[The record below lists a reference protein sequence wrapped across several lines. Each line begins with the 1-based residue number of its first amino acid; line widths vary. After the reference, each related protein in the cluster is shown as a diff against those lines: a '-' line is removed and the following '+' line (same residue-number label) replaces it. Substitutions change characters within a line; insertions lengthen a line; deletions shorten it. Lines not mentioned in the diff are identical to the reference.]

1 MGEQYT
7 ICDPRMAAGYSAD
20 EKAKLLSGTAKREFH
35 RFQPRSPRSVVET
48 AVIIRALRAL
58 DPPVGHESAGKSRN
72 RADDTFSAILRWFTQ
87 ALSAGFRRAL
97 GAAQILAPCGY
108 LSDKIGHDWSGV
120 GQGFCPG
127 AAKPCYARASAVG
140 ESPQPAMAFTPEN
153 QVRTGLPAGGSR
165 IRTLG
170 PSRAMSPEKV
180 ETRRYSGRC
189 VPNVDLQIAVW
200 KRPAAVR
207 DFAVSDTRSSSIPS
221 VSPCPRLRG
230 DRAPTRN
237 GCDKPPQH
245 WSPSHV
251 RGYRRRDD

>member
-1 MGEQYT
+1 MRKTLRSVRRAGLPIT
-7 ICDPRMAAGYSAD
+7 WVNAAGRASSSATIPS
-20 EKAKLLSGTAKREFH
+20 SGERC
-35 RFQPRSPRSVVET
+35 RRGRPRSPDAVV
-48 AVIIRALRAL
+48 R
-58 DPPVGHESAGKSRN
+58 DPSGPGRQTKLADHSAGCLGRCH
-72 RADDTFSAILRWFTQ
+72 
-87 ALSAGFRRAL
+87 GVRRAP
-97 GAAQILAPCGY
+97 AFMDRTQDFQ
-108 LSDKIGHDWSGV
+108 S
-120 GQGFCPG
+120 Q
-127 AAKPCYARASAVG
+127 AV
-140 ESPQPAMAFTPEN
+140 
-153 QVRTGLPAGGSR
+153 RRGLPAGGSR

-245 WSPSHV
+245 WSPGHV

>member
-1 MGEQYT
+1 
-7 ICDPRMAAGYSAD
+7 
-20 EKAKLLSGTAKREFH
+20 
-35 RFQPRSPRSVVET
+35 
-48 AVIIRALRAL
+48 
-58 DPPVGHESAGKSRN
+58 
-72 RADDTFSAILRWFTQ
+72 
-87 ALSAGFRRAL
+87 
-97 GAAQILAPCGY
+97 
-108 LSDKIGHDWSGV
+108 
-120 GQGFCPG
+120 
-127 AAKPCYARASAVG
+127 
-140 ESPQPAMAFTPEN
+140 
-153 QVRTGLPAGGSR
+153 
-165 IRTLG
+165 
-170 PSRAMSPEKV
+170 MSPEKV

-251 RGYRRRDD
+251 RGYRRRDDEAERLRIVGYPTTACRATRPRSPTCATGRCVITATASASGG